1 MIDGL
6 ILAFQ
11 FFSRIPINKEVDFN
25 EGNIKYCIFF
35 YPLIGGIIGVLSS
48 LMYYILLKSNLN
60 IASLAAVFMMI
71 YLTGGIHIDGL
82 SDTFDG
88 FLSSRDRERSLE
100 IMKDSRVGTFGA
112 ISIIMILLSKYV
124 IISSFSDSLPLAL
137 ILSMVNSRIVLIRII
152 STKKTARPGGLGDMF
167 NKSNPGRLILYCWTL
182 YITIL
187 LILNISYI
195 IPLIITFIF
204 GELFSKWSYKKIGGM
219 TGDTYGAIVEIG
231 ESLSLMAYLGVLAW
245 I

>member
-1 MIDGL
+1 
-6 ILAFQ
+6 
-11 FFSRIPINKEVDFN
+11 
-25 EGNIKYCIFF
+25 
-35 YPLIGGIIGVLSS
+35 
-48 LMYYILLKSNLN
+48 
-60 IASLAAVFMMI
+60 
-71 YLTGGIHIDGL
+71 
-82 SDTFDG
+82 
-88 FLSSRDRERSLE
+88 
-100 IMKDSRVGTFGA
+100 
-112 ISIIMILLSKYV
+112 
-124 IISSFSDSLPLAL
+124 
-137 ILSMVNSRIVLIRII
+137 
-152 STKKTARPGGLGDMF
+152 MF